1 MAWSIPYLDP
11 EVGALGR
18 GGSQQKTEEGSGD
31 EDLLAAKVRGG
42 HLAGSETAFQKRTE
56 RAGGG
61 DETAVLAAGNR
72 TTVLMLAGGGL
83 GFM

>member
-31 EDLLAAKVRGG
+31 EDQAAEVRGG
-42 HLAGSETAFQKRTE
+42 QPAGSKTAVRKTPE
-56 RAGGG
+56 RAAGGG
-61 DETAVLAAGNR
+61 NETAVLAAGNR